1 MNAEYELVRYR
12 PEHKAMVAEFQKE
25 LLSSDDRLNTRYLE
39 WKYEKTPDRLES
51 FVYLAFHQGKP
62 VGMRGFH
69 EATLEAGTP
78 TRAVRVLIAG
88 DALIST
94 PHRNRGLVARIM
106 KMAEEDL
113 AQSGYP
119 YLVSLGGA
127 NRVNMLGLLT
137 LGWRSAGQV
146 RPTGRVTMRAQAGH
160 RLSRV
165 LARQRVLWRFNWVR
179 LLASADQH
187 NPFRHLD
194 AARAGSGPDQAS
206 PIALESSPR
215 VDAMAGLV
223 ERLGHDGRIRYRRD
237 REYLD
242 WRFRNPMNEYRFLYW
257 EESRLEGYLVLSRR
271 ATDLGAWY
279 RVYIA
284 DLEATDLRIRSALLS
299 AAMSWG
305 RFPELVTW
313 TASFPD
319 AEIQLLESRGF
330 VPVDLVDTARGC
342 PCILVRPLRNDLPH
356 AEWVLGARQLLD
368 IRNWDIRVLYS
379 MRG

>member
-1 MNAEYELVRYR
+1 
-12 PEHKAMVAEFQKE
+12 MVADLQKE

-39 WKYEKTPDRLES
+39 WKYEKTPDRRDS
-51 FVYLAFHQGKP
+51 FIYLALHQGKP

-78 TRAVRVLIAG
+78 TRAFPVLIAG
-88 DALIST
+88 DALISP
-94 PHRNRGLVARIM
+94 PHRNRGLFARIM
-106 KMAEEDL
+106 KTAGEDL

-119 YLVSLGGA
+119 YLMSLGGA

-146 RPTGRVTMRAQAGH
+146 RPAGRMTMRARGGH
-160 RLSRV
+160 WLSRV
-165 LARQRVLWRFNWVR
+165 LARQRVLWRFNWAR
-179 LLASADQH
+179 LLASADQQD
-187 NPFRHLD
+187 PFRRLD
-194 AARAGSGPDQAS
+194 AARAGSGFDKAS
-206 PIALESSPR
+206 PITLESTPR
-215 VDAMAGLV
+215 VDAMAGLI
-223 ERLGHDGRIRYRRD
+223 ERIGHDGRIRYRRD
-237 REYLD
+237 RKYLD
-242 WRFRNPMNEYRFLYW
+242 WRFRNPMIEYRFLYW

-271 ATDLGAWY
+271 ASDLGAWY
-279 RVYIA
+279 RVYLA

-313 TASFPD
+313 TASLSD
-319 AEIQLLESRGF
+319 AEIQLLESHGF
-330 VPVDLVDTARGC
+330 VPVDLVDTTRGC
-342 PCILVRPLRNDLPH
+342 PCILVRPLGNDLH
-356 AEWVLGARQLLD
+356 HDEWVLGTRHLLD